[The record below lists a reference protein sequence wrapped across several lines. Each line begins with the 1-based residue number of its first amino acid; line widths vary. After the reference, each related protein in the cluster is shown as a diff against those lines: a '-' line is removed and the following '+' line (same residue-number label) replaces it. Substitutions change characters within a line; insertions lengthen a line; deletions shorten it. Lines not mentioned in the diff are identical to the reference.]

1 MLFPRLQP
9 LHILYFVYF
18 FQESNKQ
25 PLPSVEEIRAGLFA
39 EDPSIQFGATQVSLD
54 CFLID

>member
-9 LHILYFVYF
+9 LLILDFVYF

-39 EDPSIQFGATQVSLD
+39 EDPNIQFGATQVSLN
-54 CFLID
+54 